1 MNRTELVNLDVNKLF
16 EERSVDEIIE
26 IEKLL
31 DAEIDKKRNDLRS
44 MVGLVFSLICTLSCC
59 LTT

>member
-1 MNRTELVNLDVNKLF
+1 MNRTELINLDVNRLF

-26 IEKLL
+26 IEKLV

-44 MVGLVFSLICTLSCC
+44 MVGLVFSLISTFSWC
-59 LTT
+59 LTA

>member
-44 MVGLVFSLICTLSCC
+44 MVGLVLSLICTLSCC